1 MTFEEL
7 KAAVRDLSNRTDLDP
22 SVPLFVDMAEE
33 EFKDLRVRQMVTR
46 VSLSVSV
53 AWADL
58 PQDFLAERS
67 ATVDGEPLRF
77 VTLEALE
84 ATWDDA
90 KGRPQIYTIDAG
102 KLRFYPEPGEAGSV
116 EFTYYAKPPA
126 FTADQGNWIAEQYPN
141 AYRYG
146 VMLAVGLKTRDAEAI
161 SMYRGLLD
169 RTLAEIAA
177 RNTDRTGRPLRADP
191 AFLQS
196 TRR

>member
-7 KAAVRDLSNRTDLDP
+7 KAAVRDLSNRTDLDA
-22 SVPLFVDMAEE
+22 SLPLFVEMAEE

-46 VSLSVSV
+46 VSLSVSG

-67 ATVDGEPLRF
+67 ATVNGELLRF

-90 KGRPQIYTIDAG
+90 RGRPQVYTIDAG
-102 KLRFYPEPGEAGSV
+102 KLRFYPEPSEACAV

-126 FTADQGNWIAEQYPN
+126 FTADQSNWLAEQYPN

-146 VMLAVGLKTRDAEAI
+146 VMLSASIKTRDAEAI
-161 SMYRGLLD
+161 SIYRGLLD
-169 RTLAEIAA
+169 RTMAEIAA
-177 RNTDRTGRPLRADP
+177 RNADRTGRPLRADP

-196 TRR
+196 TLR